1 MYLQCGNIE
10 IYKEEIKMSKT
21 TSMNIRIEPNLKKQ
35 VEEILT
41 DLGMNISDAV
51 TIYFKQI
58 VLTDSIPLQI
68 KRPKFNKETLEAI
81 KEADEIMKHPENY
94 KSYNNVYE
102 MIEEI
107 DNEEQI

>member
-1 MYLQCGNIE
+1 MP
-10 IYKEEIKMSKT
+10 KT
-21 TSMNIRIEPNLKKQ
+21 TTMNIRIEPELKKE

-41 DLGMNISDAV
+41 DLGMNIADAV

-81 KEADEIMKHPENY
+81 AEADEIMKHPENY

-102 MIEEI
+102 MVEEI
-107 DNEEQI
+107 ENEE

>member
-1 MYLQCGNIE
+1 
-10 IYKEEIKMSKT
+10 MSKT

-81 KEADEIMKHPENY
+81 NEADEIMRHPENY

-107 DNEEQI
+107 DNEQ

>member
-1 MYLQCGNIE
+1 MA
-10 IYKEEIKMSKT
+10 KT
-21 TSMNIRIEPNLKKQ
+21 SSMNIRIEPNLKKQ
-35 VEEILT
+35 VEEILE

-94 KSYNNVYE
+94 KSYTNVYE

-107 DNEEQI
+107 DNEE

>member
-1 MYLQCGNIE
+1 MA
-10 IYKEEIKMSKT
+10 KT
-21 TSMNIRIEPNLKKQ
+21 SSMNIRIEPNLKKQ
-35 VEEILT
+35 VEEILE

-107 DNEEQI
+107 DNEE

>member
-1 MYLQCGNIE
+1 
-10 IYKEEIKMSKT
+10 MSKT

-41 DLGMNISDAV
+41 DLGMNISDAI

-68 KRPKFNKETLEAI
+68 KRPKLNKETLEAI

-107 DNEEQI
+107 DDEE

>member
-1 MYLQCGNIE
+1 
-10 IYKEEIKMSKT
+10 MSKT

-35 VEEILT
+35 VEEILK

-107 DNEEQI
+107 DNEEQIWD

>member
-1 MYLQCGNIE
+1 
-10 IYKEEIKMSKT
+10 MSKT
-21 TSMNIRIEPNLKKQ
+21 TTMNIRIEPNLKKQ

-81 KEADEIMKHPENY
+81 NEADEIMKHPENY

-107 DNEEQI
+107 DNEQ

>member
-1 MYLQCGNIE
+1 
-10 IYKEEIKMSKT
+10 MSKT
-21 TSMNIRIEPNLKKQ
+21 TTMNIRIEPNLKKQ

-107 DNEEQI
+107 DNEE

>member
-1 MYLQCGNIE
+1 
-10 IYKEEIKMSKT
+10 MSKT

-107 DNEEQI
+107 DNEE

>member
-1 MYLQCGNIE
+1 MA
-10 IYKEEIKMSKT
+10 KT
-21 TSMNIRIEPNLKKQ
+21 SSMNIRIEPNLKKQ

-81 KEADEIMKHPENY
+81 NEADEIMKHPENY

-107 DNEEQI
+107 DKEQ

>member
-1 MYLQCGNIE
+1 
-10 IYKEEIKMSKT
+10 MSKT
-21 TSMNIRIEPNLKKQ
+21 TSMNIRIEPSLKKQ

-94 KSYNNVYE
+94 KSYTNVYE

-107 DNEEQI
+107 DNEE

>member
-1 MYLQCGNIE
+1 
-10 IYKEEIKMSKT
+10 MSKT

-81 KEADEIMKHPENY
+81 KEANEIMKHPENY

>member
-1 MYLQCGNIE
+1 MA
-10 IYKEEIKMSKT
+10 KT
-21 TSMNIRIEPNLKKQ
+21 TSMNIRIEPNLKRE
-35 VEEILT
+35 VEEILS

-68 KRPKFNKETLEAI
+68 KRPKFNRETLETI

-94 KSYNNVYE
+94 KSYNKRQKECIISYE
-102 MIEEI
+102 
-107 DNEEQI
+107 NT

>member
-1 MYLQCGNIE
+1 
-10 IYKEEIKMSKT
+10 MSKT
-21 TSMNIRIEPNLKKQ
+21 TSMNIRIEPSLKKQ
-35 VEEILT
+35 VEEILN

-107 DNEEQI
+107 DNEE

>member
-1 MYLQCGNIE
+1 
-10 IYKEEIKMSKT
+10 MSKT

-35 VEEILT
+35 VEEILN

-81 KEADEIMKHPENY
+81 KETDEIMKHPEDY

-107 DNEEQI
+107 DNEE

>member
-1 MYLQCGNIE
+1 MP
-10 IYKEEIKMSKT
+10 KT
-21 TSMNIRIEPNLKKQ
+21 TSMNIRIEPNLKKE
-35 VEEILT
+35 VEEILN
-41 DLGMNISDAV
+41 DLGMNISEAI

-68 KRPKFNKETLEAI
+68 KRSKFNKETLNAI

-94 KSYNNVYE
+94 KSYNDVYE

-107 DNEEQI
+107 DDEE

>member
-1 MYLQCGNIE
+1 MA
-10 IYKEEIKMSKT
+10 KT
-21 TSMNIRIEPNLKKQ
+21 SSMNIRIEPNLKKQ
-35 VEEILT
+35 VEEILK

-81 KEADEIMKHPENY
+81 NEADEIMKHPENY

-107 DNEEQI
+107 DNEE

>member
-1 MYLQCGNIE
+1 
-10 IYKEEIKMSKT
+10 MSKT
-21 TSMNIRIEPNLKKQ
+21 TSMNIRIEPSLKKQ
-35 VEEILT
+35 VEEILN

-58 VLTDSIPLQI
+58 VLTDSIQLQI

-94 KSYNNVYE
+94 KSYNNVYK

-107 DNEEQI
+107 DNEE

>member
-1 MYLQCGNIE
+1 
-10 IYKEEIKMSKT
+10 MSKT

-107 DNEEQI
+107 DNEQ

>member
-1 MYLQCGNIE
+1 
-10 IYKEEIKMSKT
+10 MSKT

-51 TIYFKQI
+51 TIFFKQI

>member
-1 MYLQCGNIE
+1 MYLQCDKIE
-10 IYKEEIKMSKT
+10 IDKEGIKMSKT

-81 KEADEIMKHPENY
+81 NEADEIMKKPENY
-94 KSYNNVYE
+94 KSYNDVYE

-107 DNEEQI
+107 DNEE

>member
-1 MYLQCGNIE
+1 
-10 IYKEEIKMSKT
+10 MSKT

-81 KEADEIMKHPENY
+81 NEADEIMKHPENY

-107 DNEEQI
+107 DNEQ

>member
-1 MYLQCGNIE
+1 MA
-10 IYKEEIKMSKT
+10 KT
-21 TSMNIRIEPNLKKQ
+21 SSMNIRIEPNLKKQ

-81 KEADEIMKHPENY
+81 NEADEIMKHPENY

-107 DNEEQI
+107 DNEQ